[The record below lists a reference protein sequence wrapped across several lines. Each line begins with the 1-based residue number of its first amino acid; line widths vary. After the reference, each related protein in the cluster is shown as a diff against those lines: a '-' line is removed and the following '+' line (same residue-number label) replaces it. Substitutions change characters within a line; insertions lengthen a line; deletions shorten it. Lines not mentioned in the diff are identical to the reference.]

1 MPAFVTTL
9 TPSLPAFLGLYF
21 VGAGLCCPRSFA
33 VQTETET
40 WNFHRAATQITH
52 VLYNI

>member
-9 TPSLPAFLGLYF
+9 LLFLPAFLGLYF
-21 VGAGLCCPRSFA
+21 VGAGLRCPRAFA
-33 VQTETET
+33 VQTATET

-52 VLYNI
+52 VLYNF